1 MPLIEQEHLRSPP
14 VLSGV
19 RVVRYLVFCVVFC
32 RSLFVL
38 FRLAIVLSVLWF
50 TYSDYAFGIFKLF
63 LFEYIKIVS
72 PTYFWNISIKIVLWV
87 GKKEGKCQCSI
98 PLTHFYPCFIP
109 SRQRNMKFR
118 SYIILNETFQHIH
131 TRKCFIFKLIFS
143 LLYYVTR
150 YKAVFQLYLQRQQF
164 IKKTNAA
171 LIYYVRRDSSR

>member
-1 MPLIEQEHLRSPP
+1 MTYHRFVTRVTRRVPLIEQEYLRSPP

-38 FRLAIVLSVLWF
+38 FRLAIVLSVLRF
-50 TYSDYAFGIFKLF
+50 TYSDYAFDIFKLF

-98 PLTHFYPCFIP
+98 PLTHFYQDCIM
-109 SRQRNMKFR
+109 SRQERRKM
-118 SYIILNETFQHIH
+118 SMLDTFD
-131 TRKCFIFKLIFS
+131 TFLSMFYSVGWL
-143 LLYYVTR
+143 VG
-150 YKAVFQLYLQRQQF
+150 V
-164 IKKTNAA
+164 
-171 LIYYVRRDSSR
+171 